1 VAVNPNDRAKSKTAS
16 LNPAQ
21 KRSRHSGNIAAAEAV
36 NPTER
41 KIQKALQVGVIPY
54 AMGVDNSA
62 IRNLEATL
70 PKGYVDSIAP
80 AAGGGWRLSGQAS
93 GIDCLIQPALR
104 QVLINGVTDEKMATD
119 TTIKILEAIRETL
132 PTPHYL
138 ALTIGQTFHL
148 PVGGNANEA
157 DALIEQ
163 KLLSRD
169 RDPLRKAAYVVGL
182 RYYFAEIYQSTITV
196 DPLLADRK
204 FLFLQYLSTKPG
216 VFAAGALREA
226 VDDLRGTNVDLLDS
240 IIAYL
245 FRN

>member
-1 VAVNPNDRAKSKTAS
+1 MTMITPSYLGETIEYSS
-16 LNPAQ
+16 LHAC
-21 KRSRHSGNIAAAEAV
+21 RSTLED
-36 NPTER
+36 PT
-41 KIQKALQVGVIPY
+41 
-54 AMGVDNSA
+54 
-62 IRNLEATL
+62 
-70 PKGYVDSIAP
+70 
-80 AAGGGWRLSGQAS
+80 
-93 GIDCLIQPALR
+93 
-104 QVLINGVTDEKMATD
+104 
-119 TTIKILEAIRETL
+119 
-132 PTPHYL
+132 
-138 ALTIGQTFHL
+138 LTIGQTFHL
-148 PVGGNANEA
+148 PVDGNANDA

-226 VDDLRGTNVDLLDS
+226 VNDLRGRNVDLLDS